1 MCKYFTDAAG
11 MQGRSSH
18 SRSRSKLRPGHNAV
32 PKSRDAVMGGFAF
45 RRLSRHI
52 NKAEKRR
59 AIESARVGLPH
70 QWRAGDPCL
79 LASDGIFPRPPSSL
93 FRHKPAVHPKHR
105 MALRTATM
113 GPKTRAWNIPYF
125 FY

>member
-11 MQGRSSH
+11 MQGRSS
-18 SRSRSKLRPGHNAV
+18 RSRSKLMPGHNAGA
-32 PKSRDAVMGGFAF
+32 KSRDAVMGGFAF

-70 QWRAGDPCL
+70 QVESG
-79 LASDGIFPRPPSSL
+79 
-93 FRHKPAVHPKHR
+93 
-105 MALRTATM
+105 
-113 GPKTRAWNIPYF
+113 
-125 FY
+125 